1 MKTCVFRFHRWLS
14 FLIRFLQLATQ
25 RFAAPAGGCF
35 HLSLYS
41 TEMAERSSRCDPDT
55 HADTYA
61 YRDPTAAPDSA
72 ASPDPAA
79 SLKGRF
85 AKVDRPAAAGRF
97 DQATAEG
104 TNISPESFRGI
115 LANA

>member
-14 FLIRFLQLATQ
+14 FLIRFLQLAAQ

-61 YRDPTAAPDSA
+61 YRDAQAEQIRKVSDKSGNGSARAAN
-72 ASPDPAA
+72 
-79 SLKGRF
+79 G
-85 AKVDRPAAAGRF
+85 G
-97 DQATAEG
+97 E
-104 TNISPESFRGI
+104 
-115 LANA
+115 